1 MNHFKW
7 LALVSALVLAIGFTA
22 CSNDDEKKQG
32 GITYAVTSVT
42 KTTLDETFTNE
53 LVKTGNG
60 KVTYSSSDTAVAVV
74 NETSGEVTIKGLG
87 VATITATVADSD
99 SYTYFQKKANYTL
112 IVVKPEGSISYAVT
126 NMGKTS
132 VDPAFTNTL
141 TKTGDGTVSFA
152 FNNIDVADVNAGSGE
167 VSIKGPGQAVITA
180 TVADTGIYTY
190 AVKTASYTLDVVKPA
205 GSITFASTSLKKTS
219 VDEPFTNALT
229 QTGDGTVTYTSSN
242 KAVAEVDAAS
252 GKITIKGLGQATIT
266 ATVANFSIYTY
277 AETTASYTL
286 EVIKPTGTFTY
297 ATASLGKTL
306 LDKDKPF
313 TNALTKTGDGT
324 VKFESSNQDVA
335 VVNAISGEVTIKGLG
350 QTTIT
355 ATVAN
360 FSIYTYAETTASYT
374 LEVIKPTGTFT
385 YATASLGK
393 TLLDKDKPFTNALT
407 KTGDGTVKFES
418 SNQDVAVVNAS
429 SGEVT
434 IKGLGQATIT
444 ATVENF
450 SIYNYAQTTASY
462 TVEVTKAIGKISFA
476 SSESARVK
484 KSEGEYYNPFTK
496 TGDGIVNFYSD
507 NLNVASFFWGDN
519 DKPPETVRILK
530 AGTTVITAK
539 VSDSDTYTYPEKTV
553 IYTLSVWDEGVFKF
567 YTKSF
572 TKSLVIDKDKSF
584 TNYDYTVSGDGRLT
598 FSSSDTDVAVVNASS
613 GKVTIKGVGE
623 ATITAQIKDTATYVY
638 PVKTAGYQVKVL
650 PYFGEKAPD
659 AAKAVGDII
668 LCDGSAIPYKE
679 GLTLDKD
686 SKSRAVAV
694 IFYVGKDCSDD
705 DTNRTLGVGMIY
717 FNYEGEWCGWGT
729 EAQNKRIEALE
740 CGVDNNTHTFTGHK
754 DGSGN
759 FYRLAAAVNDTNNQ
773 DNYPPFK
780 FANNYANETR
790 YDSIE
795 KKDKK
800 GRVSGT
806 KYETGWYLPSIAE
819 LYQLRKNLDAVN
831 AALKVC
837 DGMEIVTELW
847 WNGGANKTPCGYWAS
862 STVPGSEESAWY
874 YDFFADRVYS
884 QWKFPNDNYKYSCAI
899 HAF

>member
-42 KTTLDETFTNE
+42 KTTLDEAFTNN
-53 LVKTGNG
+53 LTHTGNG
-60 KVTYSSSDTAVAVV
+60 KVTFSSSDTAVAVV

-87 VATITATVADSD
+87 VATITATVSDSS
-99 SYTYFQKKANYTL
+99 SYTYLIKTANYTL

-132 VDPAFTNTL
+132 VDPAFTNAL

-152 FNNIDVADVNAGSGE
+152 SNNIDVADVNADSGE
-167 VSIKGPGQAVITA
+167 VTIKGLGQAVITA

-252 GKITIKGLGQATIT
+252 GKITIKGLGQ
-266 ATVANFSIYTY
+266 
-277 AETTASYTL
+277 
-286 EVIKPTGTFTY
+286 
-297 ATASLGKTL
+297 
-306 LDKDKPF
+306 
-313 TNALTKTGDGT
+313 
-324 VKFESSNQDVA
+324 
-335 VVNAISGEVTIKGLG
+335 
-350 QTTIT
+350 TTIT

-393 TLLDKDKPFTNALT
+393 TLLDKDKPFTNELT

-462 TVEVTKAIGKISFA
+462 TLNVTKAIGKISFA
-476 SSESARVK
+476 NESERVK
-484 KSEGEYYNPFTK
+484 KSEEKCYNPFTK

-507 NLNVASFFWGDN
+507 NLDVASFFWDN
-519 DKPPETVRILK
+519 DIPPETVRILK

-553 IYTLSVWDEGVFKF
+553 SYTLSVWDEATIS
-567 YTKSF
+567 YSTKSVN
-572 TKSLVIDKDKSF
+572 KVMSVDKDTPF
-584 TNYDYTVSGDGRLT
+584 TNKLSNKGNGKVTY
-598 FSSSDTDVAVVNASS
+598 SSSDTAVAVVNETS
-613 GKVTIKGVGE
+613 GQVTIKGVGN
-623 ATITAQIKDTATYVY
+623 ATVTATVEDTDDYTY
-638 PVKTAGYQVKVL
+638 TVKTASYTITVTPCYGTKAPEEAKVL
-650 PYFGEKAPD
+650 
-659 AAKAVGDII
+659 GDIVFA
-668 LCDGSAIPYKE
+668 DGSAIPYKE
-679 GLTLDKD
+679 GLALDKD

-717 FNYEGEWCGWGT
+717 FNYEGAWCGSGT
-729 EAQNKRIEALE
+729 EAENKRIEALE
-740 CGVDNNTHTFTGHK
+740 CVVDNNTHTFTGHK

-759 FYRLAAAVNDTNNQ
+759 FDRLAAAVNDTNNQ

-790 YDSIE
+790 YDSNQ
-795 KKDKK
+795 KQDKK

-806 KYETGWYLPSIAE
+806 KYEKGWYLPSIAE

-847 WNGGANKTPCGYWAS
+847 WNGGAYSTPCGYWSS
-862 STVPGSEESAWY
+862 STVPDNDKDAWY
-874 YDFFADRVYS
+874 YDFSADYVYS
-884 QWKFPNDNYKYSCAI
+884 QWKYPNANYKYSCAI
-899 HAF
+899 HAFD

>member
-1 MNHFKW
+1 
-7 LALVSALVLAIGFTA
+7 
-22 CSNDDEKKQG
+22 
-32 GITYAVTSVT
+32 
-42 KTTLDETFTNE
+42 
-53 LVKTGNG
+53 
-60 KVTYSSSDTAVAVV
+60 
-74 NETSGEVTIKGLG
+74 
-87 VATITATVADSD
+87 
-99 SYTYFQKKANYTL
+99 
-112 IVVKPEGSISYAVT
+112 
-126 NMGKTS
+126 MGKTS
-132 VDPAFTNTL
+132 VDEPFTNAL

-152 FNNIDVADVNAGSGE
+152 SSNIDVADVNAGSGE
-167 VSIKGPGQAVITA
+167 VTIKGLGQAVITA

-252 GKITIKGLGQATIT
+252 GKITIKGLGQTTIT
-266 ATVANFSIYTY
+266 ATVAETGKYTY

-297 ATASLGKTL
+297 ATANLGKTL

-313 TNALTKTGDGT
+313 TN
-324 VKFESSNQDVA
+324 E
-335 VVNAISGEVTIKGLG
+335 
-350 QTTIT
+350 
-355 ATVAN
+355 
-360 FSIYTYAETTASYT
+360 
-374 LEVIKPTGTFT
+374 
-385 YATASLGK
+385 
-393 TLLDKDKPFTNALT
+393 LT

-476 SSESARVK
+476 SLESARVK

-496 TGDGIVNFYSD
+496 TGDGIVNFYSSTD
-507 NLNVASFFWGDN
+507 VASFFWD
-519 DKPPETVRILK
+519 DRPPETVRILK

-553 IYTLSVWDEGVFKF
+553 SYTLSVWDEEVFKF

-584 TNYDYTVSGDGRLT
+584 TNSDYHVSGDGRLT
-598 FSSSDTDVAVVNASS
+598 FSSSNTDVADVHPTN

-659 AAKAVGDII
+659 VVKAVGDII

-717 FNYEGEWCGWGT
+717 FNYEGAWCGSGT
-729 EAQNKRIEALE
+729 EAENKRIEALE
-740 CGVDNNTHTFTGHK
+740 CVVDNNTHTFTGHK

-759 FYRLAAAVNDTNNQ
+759 FGRLAAAVNDTGDGN
-773 DNYPPFK
+773 NYPPFK

-790 YDSIE
+790 YDSNQ
-795 KKDKK
+795 KKDKN

-806 KYETGWYLPSIAE
+806 KYEKGWYLPSIAE

-847 WNGGANKTPCGYWAS
+847 WNGGAYTTPCGYWAS
-862 STVPGSEESAWY
+862 STVPDSEKYAWY
-874 YDFFADRVYS
+874 YDFSADYVYS
-884 QWKFPNDNYKYSCAI
+884 QWKYPNANYKYSCAI
-899 HAF
+899 HAFD

>member
-42 KTTLDETFTNE
+42 KTMLDQAFTNN
-53 LVKTGNG
+53 LTHTGNG

-87 VATITATVADSD
+87 VATITATVADSS
-99 SYTYFQKKANYTL
+99 SYTYLIKTANYTL
-112 IVVKPEGSISYAVT
+112 KVVKPEGSISYAVT

-132 VDPAFTNTL
+132 VDEPFTNTL

-152 FNNIDVADVNAGSGE
+152 SSNIDVADVNAGSGE
-167 VSIKGPGQAVITA
+167 VTIKGLGQAVITA

-229 QTGDGTVTYTSSN
+229 QTGDGTVTYTSSTP
-242 KAVAEVDAAS
+242 AVAEVDAAS
-252 GKITIKGLGQATIT
+252 GKITIKGLGQ
-266 ATVANFSIYTY
+266 TV
-277 AETTASYTL
+277 
-286 EVIKPTGTFTY
+286 
-297 ATASLGKTL
+297 
-306 LDKDKPF
+306 
-313 TNALTKTGDGT
+313 
-324 VKFESSNQDVA
+324 
-335 VVNAISGEVTIKGLG
+335 
-350 QTTIT
+350 
-355 ATVAN
+355 
-360 FSIYTYAETTASYT
+360 
-374 LEVIKPTGTFT
+374 
-385 YATASLGK
+385 
-393 TLLDKDKPFTNALT
+393 
-407 KTGDGTVKFES
+407 
-418 SNQDVAVVNAS
+418 
-429 SGEVT
+429 
-434 IKGLGQATIT
+434 IT

-462 TVEVTKAIGKISFA
+462 T
-476 SSESARVK
+476 
-484 KSEGEYYNPFTK
+484 
-496 TGDGIVNFYSD
+496 
-507 NLNVASFFWGDN
+507 
-519 DKPPETVRILK
+519 
-530 AGTTVITAK
+530 
-539 VSDSDTYTYPEKTV
+539 
-553 IYTLSVWDEGVFKF
+553 LSVLNEGVFKF

-584 TNYDYTVSGDGRLT
+584 TNSDYHVSGDGRLT
-598 FSSSDTDVAVVNASS
+598 FSSSNTDVADVHPTN

-623 ATITAQIKDTATYVY
+623 ATITAQIKDTATYIY

-659 AAKAVGDII
+659 TAKDVGDII

-717 FNYEGEWCGWGT
+717 FNYEGAWCGWGT
-729 EAQNKRIEALE
+729 EAQNKRIEELE
-740 CGVDNNTHTFTGHK
+740 CVVNNNTHTFTGHK

-759 FYRLAAAVNDTNNQ
+759 FDRLAAAVNDTGNGN
-773 DNYPPFK
+773 NYPPFK

-790 YDSIE
+790 WDSNQ

-806 KYETGWYLPSIAE
+806 KYEKGWYLPSIAE

-847 WNGGANKTPCGYWAS
+847 WNVGTDNSYPTPCGYWSS
-862 STVPGSEESAWY
+862 STVPGSKEDAWY
-874 YDFFADRVYS
+874 YDFSADYAHNL
-884 QWKFPNDNYKYSCAI
+884 WKYPNDNYKYSCAI
-899 HAF
+899 HAFD

>member
-1 MNHFKW
+1 MPMNHFKW

-42 KTTLDETFTNE
+42 KTTLDQAFTNN
-53 LVKTGNG
+53 LTHTGNG
-60 KVTYSSSDTAVAVV
+60 KVTFSSSDTAVAVV

-87 VATITATVADSD
+87 VATITATVADSS
-99 SYTYFQKKANYTL
+99 SYTYLIKTANYTL
-112 IVVKPEGSISYAVT
+112 NVVKPEGSISYAVT

-132 VDPAFTNTL
+132 VDPAFTNAL

-152 FNNIDVADVNAGSGE
+152 SSNIDVAVVNAGSGE
-167 VSIKGPGQAVITA
+167 VTIKGLGQAVITA

-229 QTGDGTVTYTSSN
+229 QTGDGTVTYTSSTP
-242 KAVAEVDAAS
+242 AVAEVDAAS
-252 GKITIKGLGQATIT
+252 GKITIKGLGQTTIT
-266 ATVANFSIYTY
+266 ATVANYNIYTY

-313 TNALTKTGDGT
+313 TN
-324 VKFESSNQDVA
+324 E
-335 VVNAISGEVTIKGLG
+335 
-350 QTTIT
+350 
-355 ATVAN
+355 
-360 FSIYTYAETTASYT
+360 
-374 LEVIKPTGTFT
+374 
-385 YATASLGK
+385 
-393 TLLDKDKPFTNALT
+393 LT

-476 SSESARVK
+476 SSESARVQ
-484 KSEGEYYNPFTK
+484 KSEGKYYNAFTK
-496 TGDGIVNFYSD
+496 TGDGIVNFYSSTD
-507 NLNVASFFWGDN
+507 VATFFWDN
-519 DKPPETVRILK
+519 DIPPETVRILK

-553 IYTLSVWDEGVFKF
+553 SYTLSVWDEGVFKF

-584 TNYDYTVSGDGRLT
+584 TNSDYTVSGDGRLT
-598 FSSSDTDVAVVNASS
+598 FSSSNTDVADVHPTN

-623 ATITAQIKDTATYVY
+623 ATITAQIKDTETYVY

-717 FNYEGEWCGWGT
+717 FNYEGAWCGSGT
-729 EAQNKRIEALE
+729 EAENKRIEALE
-740 CGVDNNTHTFTGHK
+740 CVVDNNTHTFTGHK

-759 FYRLAAAVNDTNNQ
+759 FDRLAAAVNDTSNQ

-790 YDSIE
+790 WDSNQ
-795 KKDKK
+795 KQDKK

-806 KYETGWYLPSIAE
+806 KYEKGWYLPSIAE

-847 WNGGANKTPCGYWAS
+847 WNGGAYSTPCGYWSS
-862 STVPGSEESAWY
+862 STVPGSEKDAWY
-874 YDFFADRVYS
+874 YDFSADYVYT
-884 QWKFPNDNYKYSCAI
+884 QWKYPNTNYKYSCAI
-899 HAF
+899 HAFD